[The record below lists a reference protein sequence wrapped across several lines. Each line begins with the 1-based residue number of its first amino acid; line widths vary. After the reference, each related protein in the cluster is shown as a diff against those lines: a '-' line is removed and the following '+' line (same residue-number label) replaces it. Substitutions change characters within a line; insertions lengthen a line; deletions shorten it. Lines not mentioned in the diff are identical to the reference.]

1 MPWLHANTIQMAY
14 HIMQYLP
21 IHVHI
26 TFCPLSSITFNSD
39 WTIEIVSF
47 RTISDSLIGFGK
59 KLWNN

>member
-1 MPWLHANTIQMAY
+1 MPWLHANTIKMAY

-26 TFCPLSSITFNSD
+26 TSLLPLSSITFNSD

-47 RTISDSLIGFGK
+47 K
-59 KLWNN
+59 NNIRLPDWIPQQTVE